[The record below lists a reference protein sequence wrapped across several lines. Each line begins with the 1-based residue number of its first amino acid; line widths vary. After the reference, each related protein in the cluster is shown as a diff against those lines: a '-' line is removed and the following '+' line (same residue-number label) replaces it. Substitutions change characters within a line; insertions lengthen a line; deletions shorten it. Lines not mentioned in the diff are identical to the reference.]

1 MHMHSFKPSQV
12 QRGVAIIEF
21 AITLPLLLLLLLAI
35 AEFGR
40 MLYQYNILLQAS
52 RDAGRYVSGQA
63 WNRTLGKIDLT
74 SDLKAKAQT
83 VAFFSVPSSLVVG
96 SVVEVTQVEED
107 SEHIQVSITRT
118 FVPLIGNG
126 IPSFIGD
133 GVALNLPLVAT
144 TVMRVL

>member
-1 MHMHSFKPSQV
+1 MARNLFKQPRREQ
-12 QRGVAIIEF
+12 GVAIVEF

-52 RDAGRYVSGQA
+52 RDAGRYVAGQA
-63 WNRTLGKIDLT
+63 WNRSLGIVDLNAG
-74 SDLKAKAQT
+74 LKSKTQE
-83 VAFFSVPSSLVVG
+83 VAVLNVPPSLVAG
-96 SVVEVTQVEED
+96 SVVEVTQVG
-107 SEHIQVSITRT
+107 SEHVQVSITRT

-133 GVALNLPLVAT
+133 GVALNFPLVAT